1 MRSPR
6 LYLSEMLA
14 AIKAIEDFTFGM
26 DREIFLDDEK
36 TKSAVVRQFEIIGE
50 AAKSVPDEIKSLAPE
65 LHWRGIAGMRDRLV
79 HAYFRVDYDLVWDT
93 MQSELPLLENQLTVL
108 IEKLKKDH

>member
-14 AIKAIEDFTFGM
+14 AIKAIEDFTLGM
-26 DREIFLDDEK
+26 DRETFLDDEK

-65 LHWRGIAGMRDRLV
+65 LHWRGIGEALQGCVIALFMPI
-79 HAYFRVDYDLVWDT
+79 
-93 MQSELPLLENQLTVL
+93 SE
-108 IEKLKKDH
+108 